1 LFTLAWIKVRPKNV
15 KTWKKIGVGMG
26 IAALAGGGTWIAIWR
41 INKDV
46 VTVQSAPVA
55 RQDLTS
61 LVTASGE
68 IKPLTYT
75 NVLGEGI
82 GKITD
87 IVVKEGDRVK
97 KGDILLHLESVQPSA
112 DVEAQ
117 LASIQSADA
126 GVNSAEANDVSAQ
139 SDIKARAADLEHAN
153 LDWERGQE
161 LYKQGLIAKQD
172 YDARKA
178 AYDSAV
184 AALASAQ
191 ARVEQARAQ
200 LSQSHSGLT
209 QNKAVLNRLTDV
221 LRKTTYRAPINGV
234 VTYIA
239 VRVGENVVPGIQNA
253 TGSYLMTISDM
264 SVVTSEVMV
273 DETDIVSVKLGEEA
287 EVTIDAL
294 PGKFFKGRVTEVG
307 TQAVLR
313 SSGLAS
319 TQSTTGNQEAKD
331 FKVVVTLSNPPEGLR
346 PGLSSTAKITTAQK
360 KNVVTIP
367 IQALVVRSQ
376 KDLEEAAKQSGH
388 SSVTLA
394 AGRPGADATSSG
406 ATSSS
411 LASTN
416 PDVQGLFVVRDRKAV
431 FVPVT
436 TGIIGVTD
444 IEILDGVREG
454 DQIITGSYKTLR
466 TLKPDARVKVDN
478 SASKAEDQN

>member
-1 LFTLAWIKVRPKNV
+1 MKLWQ
-15 KTWKKIGVGMG
+15 KIGIGAGV
-26 IAALAGGGTWIAIWR
+26 AALVGGGVWIAVWQ
-41 INKDV
+41 INKGV
-46 VTVQSAPVA
+46 VTVQTGAVT

-61 LVTASGE
+61 VVTASGE

-97 KGDILLHLESVQPSA
+97 KGDVLLHLESVQPTA
-112 DVEAQ
+112 DVDAQ
-117 LASIQSADA
+117 RAGIQSADA
-126 GVNSAEANDVSAQ
+126 GITSAEANDVSAQ
-139 SDIKARAADLEHAN
+139 ADITSRAADLEHAK

-172 YDARKA
+172 YDTRKA
-178 AYDSAV
+178 AFDSAV
-184 AALASAQ
+184 AALASAK
-191 ARVEQARAQ
+191 ARAAQSRAQ
-200 LSQSHSGLT
+200 LGQARSGLT
-209 QNKAVLNRLTDV
+209 QSKALLNRLSDV
-221 LRKTTYRAPINGV
+221 LRKTTYTAPINGV

-239 VRVGENVVPGIQNA
+239 VRIGENVVPGIQNA

-273 DETDIVSVKLGEEA
+273 DETDITSVKLGEQA

-294 PGKFFKGRVTEVG
+294 PGKFFKGKVTDVG

-331 FKVVVTLSNPPEGLR
+331 FKVVVTLENPPDGLR

-360 KNVVTIP
+360 KSVLTIP
-367 IQALVVRSQ
+367 IQALAIRT
-376 KDLEEAAKQSGH
+376 KKELDEAAKESGH
-388 SSVTLA
+388 AAVTLA
-394 AGRPGADATSSG
+394 ADRPASDTGSAGA
-406 ATSSS
+406 SSS
-411 LASTN
+411 AISKN
-416 PDVQGLFVVRDRKAV
+416 PDIQGIFVVRNRRAE
-431 FVPVT
+431 FAPVN

-444 IEILDGVREG
+444 IEVLDGVHEG
-454 DQIITGSYKTLR
+454 DQAIIGGYKTLR
-466 TLKPDARVKVDN
+466 TLKPDTRVKVDN
-478 SASKAEDQN
+478 STPKAQDEN